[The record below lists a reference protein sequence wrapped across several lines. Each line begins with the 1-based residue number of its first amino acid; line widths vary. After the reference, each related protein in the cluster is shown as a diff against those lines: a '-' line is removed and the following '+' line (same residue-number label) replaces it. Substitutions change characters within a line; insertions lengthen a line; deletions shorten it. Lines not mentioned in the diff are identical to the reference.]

1 MIRTGGFEPAPVP
14 FRKGQGII
22 HPKPFREGPHRS
34 GYLSPTPS
42 PSRSSGP
49 AGSRSPFL
57 HPSVRFHPAP
67 GLPFPPSPSRG
78 PWLPLSRSP
87 RASFLALLTRFLSGS
102 TSCTVP
108 ALVPA
113 GRAWASAHPPRT
125 PATPPPLSYVMDE
138 PGHPFHP
145 QGQVFRVLLPCK
157 KILFPPLI
165 LLKHLL
171 SEIGIGG
178 KIDE

>member
-57 HPSVRFHPAP
+57 HPSVRFHQAP
-67 GLPFPPSPSRG
+67 VPPFPRSPLPHLAVRG
-78 PWLPLSRSP
+78 YLYLVLPVPLSWPCSPGFCQVPPPVRS
-87 RASFLALLTRFLSGS
+87 RLSYLLVGHGQVHIRR
-102 TSCTVP
+102 V
-108 ALVPA
+108 
-113 GRAWASAHPPRT
+113 PPR
-125 PATPPPLSYVMDE
+125 PHRHYHMSWMSRATRSTHRDRCSVFFC
-138 PGHPFHP
+138 HARRSSFHP
-145 QGQVFRVLLPCK
+145 SF
-157 KILFPPLI
+157 F
-165 LLKHLL
+165 
-171 SEIGIGG
+171 
-178 KIDE
+178 